1 MVHSFF
7 QNIDSL
13 IISFFCFAIKAQL
26 KSFALFPEEF
36 MSNQSGFTLFELMI
50 AIVVI
55 AILTAIGLPAYQG
68 YVKKAALTDMLQT
81 MTAYKT
87 AVEICAIEQG
97 NLTHCKS
104 GSNGVPLTKS
114 TNYVTSVTVTN
125 GAITLVGA
133 SALTGLTTTLTPTE
147 NSAHG
152 GLDWTRT
159 CLTSPLDDSL
169 TAACEDIFKF

>member
-1 MVHSFF
+1 
-7 QNIDSL
+7 
-13 IISFFCFAIKAQL
+13 
-26 KSFALFPEEF
+26 

-87 AVEICAIEQG
+87 AVDICAIEQG

-125 GAITLVGA
+125 GVITLVGA

-147 NSAHG
+147 NTAHG

-169 TAACEDIFKF
+169 TTACEDIFKF